1 MSVPYG
7 APQQQPPGPA
17 QHQAAPPATGAPGA
31 NNINLTMILPLVAA
45 GLGLVAYFIAFADDV
60 SSGSVTYLLA
70 AGLLAGLSVLP
81 STPKGFVPV
90 AAILASVQTLLQLQ
104 VIIKSPSVQGLDI
117 VLLIVALLETAA
129 VVLAFLLAEGIV
141 KFEQKPA
148 NPYAGQPQGQPGGW
162 NPQSGA
168 FPQQGQHQ
176 QHQQH
181 QQQAPQQQAA
191 PQQQPS
197 FGQQQFGQQPQ
208 QPQQPAQPG
217 QPGQPPQQTSF
228 MPQPGQFGSPGTPP
242 GGFGGPQQ

>member
-17 QHQAAPPATGAPGA
+17 QHQAAPGAPGA
-31 NNINLTMILPLVAA
+31 NNINLAQILPLVAA
-45 GLGLVAYFIAFADDV
+45 ALGLVAYFVAFADDV
-60 SSGSVTYLLA
+60 SSGNVTYLLA

-81 STPKGFVPV
+81 NTPKGFVPV
-90 AAILASVQTLLQLQ
+90 AAILAAVQTLLQLQ
-104 VIIKSPSVQGLDI
+104 VIIKSPAVQGLDI

-141 KFEQKPA
+141 KFEPKPA

-168 FPQQGQHQ
+168 FPQQGQHP
-176 QHQQH
+176 QH
-181 QQQAPQQQAA
+181 QQQAPQQQA
-191 PQQQPS
+191 PQQQS
-197 FGQQQFGQQPQ
+197 FGQQQQFGQQPQ
-208 QPQQPAQPG
+208 QPAQ

>member
-17 QHQAAPPATGAPGA
+17 QHQAPHQAPGAPGA
-31 NNINLTMILPLVAA
+31 NNINLGLILPLVAA
-45 GLGLVAYFIAFADDV
+45 GLGLIAYLVAFADDV
-60 SSGSVTYLLA
+60 SSGNVVYLLA
-70 AGLLAGLSVLP
+70 AGALAGLSVLP

-90 AAILASVQTLLQLQ
+90 AAVLAAVQTLLQLQ

-129 VVLAFLLAEGIV
+129 IVLAFLLAEGIV
-141 KFEQKPA
+141 KFEPKPA
-148 NPYAGQPQGQPGGW
+148 NPYAGQPGQGQPGGW

-168 FPQQGQHQ
+168 FPQQGQHP
-176 QHQQH
+176 QHGAP
-181 QQQAPQQQAA
+181 QQAPQQQA
-191 PQQQPS
+191 QQQPS
-197 FGQQQFGQQPQ
+197 FGQQQFGQ

-228 MPQPGQFGSPGTPP
+228 MPQPGQFGAPGTPP

>member
-17 QHQAAPPATGAPGA
+17 QHQAPPAGHGAPGA
-31 NNINLTMILPLVAA
+31 NNINLAQILPLVAA
-45 GLGLVAYFIAFADDV
+45 GLGLVAYLVAFADDV
-60 SSGSVTYLLA
+60 SSGNVVYLLA
-70 AGLLAGLSVLP
+70 AGALAGLSVLP

-90 AAILASVQTLLQLQ
+90 AAVLAGVQTLLQLQ
-104 VIIKSPSVQGLDI
+104 LIIKSPSIQGLDI
-117 VLLIVALLETAA
+117 VLLIVALVETAA
-129 VVLAFLLAEGIV
+129 IVLAFLMAEGIV
-141 KFEQKPA
+141 KFEPKPA
-148 NPYAGQPQGQPGGW
+148 NPYAGQQGQPGGW

-168 FPQQGQHQ
+168 FPQQGQQ
-176 QHQQH
+176 QFGQQQAAP
-181 QQQAPQQQAA
+181 QQQAPQQQG
-191 PQQQPS
+191 QQPS

-208 QPQQPAQPG
+208 QPA

>member
-17 QHQAAPPATGAPGA
+17 QHQAPHQAPGVPGA
-31 NNINLTMILPLVAA
+31 NNINLGLILPLVAA
-45 GLGLVAYFIAFADDV
+45 GLGLVAYLVAFADDV
-60 SSGSVTYLLA
+60 SGNVTYLIA

-81 STPKGFVPV
+81 NVPKGFIPV
-90 AAILASVQTLLQLQ
+90 AAVLAAVQTMLQLQ
-104 VIIKSPSVQGLDI
+104 GIIKSPSVQGLDI

-129 VVLAFLLAEGIV
+129 IVLAFLLAEGIV
-141 KFEQKPA
+141 KFEPKPA
-148 NPYAGQPQGQPGGW
+148 NPYAGHPQQPQGQPGGW

-168 FPQQGQHQ
+168 FPQQHQ
-176 QHQQH
+176 QQQQQH
-181 QQQAPQQQAA
+181 AAPQQAPQQ
-191 PQQQPS
+191 

-208 QPQQPAQPG
+208 QPAQ

>member
-17 QHQAAPPATGAPGA
+17 QHQAPPQAPGAPGA
-31 NNINLTMILPLVAA
+31 NNINLNMILPLVAA

-60 SSGSVTYLLA
+60 SGNVTYLLA
-70 AGLLAGLSVLP
+70 AGMLAALSVLP
-81 STPKGFVPV
+81 NMPRFIPV
-90 AAILASVQTLLQLQ
+90 AAVLAAVQMLLQLQ
-104 VIIKSPSVQGLDI
+104 GIIKSPSIQGLDI

-129 VVLAFLLAEGIV
+129 IVLTFLLAEGIV
-141 KFEQKPA
+141 KFEPKPA
-148 NPYAGQPQGQPGGW
+148 NPYAGQQGQPGGW

-176 QHQQH
+176 APQHGAPQ
-181 QQQAPQQQAA
+181 QQQAPQQQ
-191 PQQQPS
+191 PQ
-197 FGQQQFGQQPQ
+197 FGQQQQFGQQPQ
-208 QPQQPAQPG
+208 QPA

>member
-17 QHQAAPPATGAPGA
+17 QHQAPQAPGAPGA
-31 NNINLTMILPLVAA
+31 NNINLGLILPLVAA
-45 GLGLVAYFIAFADDV
+45 GLGFVAYLVAFADDV
-60 SSGSVTYLLA
+60 SGNVTYLLA

-90 AAILASVQTLLQLQ
+90 AAILAAVQSLLQLQ

-129 VVLAFLLAEGIV
+129 IVLAFLLAEGIV
-141 KFEQKPA
+141 KFEPKPA
-148 NPYAGQPQGQPGGW
+148 NPYGGQHGQPGGW

-168 FPQQGQHQ
+168 FPQQGQHP
-176 QHQQH
+176 QHGQH
-181 QQQAPQQQAA
+181 GQQQAPQQFG
-191 PQQQPS
+191 QQQP
-197 FGQQQFGQQPQ
+197 QQFGQQPQ
-208 QPQQPAQPG
+208 QPAQQPG
-217 QPGQPPQQTSF
+217 QPAQPPQQTSF

>member
-17 QHQAAPPATGAPGA
+17 QHQAPHQAPGAPGA
-31 NNINLTMILPLVAA
+31 NNINLGLILPLVAA
-45 GLGLVAYFIAFADDV
+45 GLGLVAYLVAFADDV
-60 SSGSVTYLLA
+60 SGNVTYLLA
-70 AGLLAGLSVLP
+70 AGMLAGLSVLP
-81 STPKGFVPV
+81 SIPKGFVPV
-90 AAILASVQTLLQLQ
+90 GAVLAAVQTLLQLQ
-104 VIIKSPSVQGLDI
+104 GIIKSPSVQGLDI

-129 VVLAFLLAEGIV
+129 IVLAFLLAEGIV
-141 KFEQKPA
+141 KFEPKPA
-148 NPYAGQPQGQPGGW
+148 NPYGGQPGQPGGW

-168 FPQQGQHQ
+168 FPQQGQHPQ
-176 QHQQH
+176 QHAP
-181 QQQAPQQQAA
+181 QQQAPQQ
-191 PQQQPS
+191 

-208 QPQQPAQPG
+208 QPA

>member
-17 QHQAAPPATGAPGA
+17 QHQAPPPAHGASGA
-31 NNINLTMILPLVAA
+31 NNINLALILPLVAA
-45 GLGLVAYFIAFADDV
+45 GLGLVAYLVAFADDV
-60 SSGSVTYLLA
+60 SGNVTYLLA
-70 AGLLAGLSVLP
+70 AGMLAGLSVLP
-81 STPKGFVPV
+81 SIPKGFVPV
-90 AAILASVQTLLQLQ
+90 AAVLAGVQTLLQLQ
-104 VIIKSPSVQGLDI
+104 GIIKSPSVQGLDI

-141 KFEQKPA
+141 KFEPKPA
-148 NPYAGQPQGQPGGW
+148 NPYAGQQQGQPGGW

-168 FPQQGQHQ
+168 FPQQGQHP
-176 QHQQH
+176 QHGAP
-181 QQQAPQQQAA
+181 QQAPQQQA
-191 PQQQPS
+191 PGQ
-197 FGQQQFGQQPQ
+197 FGQQQQFGQQPQ
-208 QPQQPAQPG
+208 QPA

>member
-17 QHQAAPPATGAPGA
+17 QHQAPPQAHGAPGAPGA
-31 NNINLTMILPLVAA
+31 NNINLALILPLVAA
-45 GLGLVAYFIAFADDV
+45 GLGLVAYLVAFADDV
-60 SSGSVTYLLA
+60 SGNVTYLLA

-81 STPKGFVPV
+81 SIPKGFIPV
-90 AAILASVQTLLQLQ
+90 AAVLAAVQTMLQLQ
-104 VIIKSPSVQGLDI
+104 GIIKSPSVQGLDI

-141 KFEQKPA
+141 KFEPKPS
-148 NPYAGQPQGQPGGW
+148 NPYAGQQGQPGGW

-168 FPQQGQHQ
+168 FPQQGQHPQ
-176 QHQQH
+176 QHGAPQQAPH
-181 QQQAPQQQAA
+181 QAPQQQ
-191 PQQQPS
+191 

-208 QPQQPAQPG
+208 QPA

>member
-17 QHQAAPPATGAPGA
+17 HHQAPPQAHGAPGAPAA
-31 NNINLTMILPLVAA
+31 NNINLSLILPLVGA
-45 GLGLVAYFIAFADDV
+45 GLGLVAYLIAFADDV
-60 SSGSVTYLLA
+60 SSGNVVYLLA
-70 AGLLAGLSVLP
+70 AGALAGLSVLP
-81 STPKGFVPV
+81 SIPKGFVPV
-90 AAILASVQTLLQLQ
+90 GAVLAAVQTLLQLQ
-104 VIIKSPSVQGLDI
+104 VIIKSSSVQGLDI

-129 VVLAFLLAEGIV
+129 IVLTFLLAEGIV
-141 KFEQKPA
+141 KFEPKPA
-148 NPYAGQPQGQPGGW
+148 NPYAGQQQGQPGGW

-168 FPQQGQHQ
+168 FPQQGQHP
-176 QHQQH
+176 QHG
-181 QQQAPQQQAA
+181 APQQA

-208 QPQQPAQPG
+208 QPA

-228 MPQPGQFGSPGTPP
+228 MPQPGQFGAPGTPP

>member
-17 QHQAAPPATGAPGA
+17 QHQAPPQTPGAPGA
-31 NNINLTMILPLVAA
+31 NNINLGLILPLVAA
-45 GLGLVAYFIAFADDV
+45 GLGLVAYLVAFADDV
-60 SSGSVTYLLA
+60 SGNVTYLLA

-81 STPKGFVPV
+81 SIPKGFVPV
-90 AAILASVQTLLQLQ
+90 AAILAAVQTLLQLQ
-104 VIIKSPSVQGLDI
+104 GIIKSPSVQGLDI

-129 VVLAFLLAEGIV
+129 IVLAFLLAEGIV
-141 KFEQKPA
+141 KFEPKPA
-148 NPYAGQPQGQPGGW
+148 NPYAGQQGQPGGW

-168 FPQQGQHQ
+168 FPQQGQHP
-176 QHQQH
+176 QHGAP
-181 QQQAPQQQAA
+181 QQQAPQ
-191 PQQQPS
+191 PQ
-197 FGQQQFGQQPQ
+197 FGQQQQFGQQPQ
-208 QPQQPAQPG
+208 QPQ

>member
-17 QHQAAPPATGAPGA
+17 QHQAPHQAHGAPGAPGAPGA
-31 NNINLTMILPLVAA
+31 NNINLGLILPLAA
-45 GLGLVAYFIAFADDV
+45 AALGLVAYLVAFADDV
-60 SSGSVTYLLA
+60 SSGNVTYLLA
-70 AGLLAGLSVLP
+70 AGILAGLSVLP
-81 STPKGFVPV
+81 SIPKGFVPV
-90 AAILASVQTLLQLQ
+90 AALLAAVQTLLQLQ
-104 VIIKSPSVQGLDI
+104 GIIKSPSVQGLDI

-129 VVLAFLLAEGIV
+129 IVLAFLLAEGIV
-141 KFEQKPA
+141 KFEPKPA
-148 NPYAGQPQGQPGGW
+148 NPYAGQPGQPGGW

-168 FPQQGQHQ
+168 FPQQGQHP
-176 QHQQH
+176 QHG
-181 QQQAPQQQAA
+181 APQQQA

-208 QPQQPAQPG
+208 QPQ

>member
-17 QHQAAPPATGAPGA
+17 QHQAPPPAHGAPGA
-31 NNINLTMILPLVAA
+31 NNINLALILPLVAA
-45 GLGLVAYFIAFADDV
+45 GLGLVAYLVAFADDV
-60 SSGSVTYLLA
+60 SGNVTYLLA
-70 AGLLAGLSVLP
+70 AGMLAGLSVLP
-81 STPKGFVPV
+81 SIPKGFVPV
-90 AAILASVQTLLQLQ
+90 AAVLAGVQTLLQLQ
-104 VIIKSPSVQGLDI
+104 GIIKSPSVQGLDI

-141 KFEQKPA
+141 KFEPKPP
-148 NPYAGQPQGQPGGW
+148 NPYAGQQQGQPGGW

-168 FPQQGQHQ
+168 FPQQGQHP
-176 QHQQH
+176 QHGAP
-181 QQQAPQQQAA
+181 QQAPQQQA
-191 PQQQPS
+191 PQQ

-208 QPQQPAQPG
+208 QPA

>member
-17 QHQAAPPATGAPGA
+17 QHQAPHQAPGAPGA
-31 NNINLTMILPLVAA
+31 NNINLGLILPLVAA
-45 GLGLVAYFIAFADDV
+45 GLGLVAYLVAFADDV
-60 SSGSVTYLLA
+60 SGNVTYLLA
-70 AGLLAGLSVLP
+70 AGMLAGLSVLP
-81 STPKGFVPV
+81 SIPKGFVPV
-90 AAILASVQTLLQLQ
+90 GAILAAVQTLLQLQ
-104 VIIKSPSVQGLDI
+104 GIIKSPSVQGLDI

-129 VVLAFLLAEGIV
+129 IVLAFLLAEGIV
-141 KFEQKPA
+141 KFEPKPA
-148 NPYAGQPQGQPGGW
+148 NPYAGQPGQGQPGGW

-168 FPQQGQHQ
+168 FPQQGQQ
-176 QHQQH
+176 QHQH
-181 QQQAPQQQAA
+181 QQQAPQQ
-191 PQQQPS
+191 PQ

-208 QPQQPAQPG
+208 QPA

>member
-17 QHQAAPPATGAPGA
+17 QHQAPPQAHGAPGAPGA
-31 NNINLTMILPLVAA
+31 NNINLGLILPLVAA
-45 GLGLVAYFIAFADDV
+45 GLGLVAYLVAFADDV
-60 SSGSVTYLLA
+60 SSGNVVYLLA
-70 AGLLAGLSVLP
+70 AGALAGLSVLP
-81 STPKGFVPV
+81 SIPKGFVPV
-90 AAILASVQTLLQLQ
+90 AAVLAAVQTLLQLQ
-104 VIIKSPSVQGLDI
+104 GIIKSPSVQGLDI

-129 VVLAFLLAEGIV
+129 IVLAFLLAEGIV
-141 KFEQKPA
+141 KFEPKPA
-148 NPYAGQPQGQPGGW
+148 NPYAGHPGQGQPGGW

-168 FPQQGQHQ
+168 FPQQGQHP
-176 QHQQH
+176 QHGAP
-181 QQQAPQQQAA
+181 QQAPQQQA

-197 FGQQQFGQQPQ
+197 FGQQQQFGQQPQ
-208 QPQQPAQPG
+208 QPA

>member
-17 QHQAAPPATGAPGA
+17 QHQAPHQAPGAPGA
-31 NNINLTMILPLVAA
+31 NSINLSLILPLVAA
-45 GLGLVAYFIAFADDV
+45 GLGLVAYLVAFADDV
-60 SSGSVTYLLA
+60 NGNVTYLLA

-81 STPKGFVPV
+81 NVPRGFVPV
-90 AAILASVQTLLQLQ
+90 AAVLAAVQTLLQLQ
-104 VIIKSPSVQGLDI
+104 GIIKVSSVQGLDI

-129 VVLAFLLAEGIV
+129 IVLTFLLAEGIV
-141 KFEQKPA
+141 KFEPKPA
-148 NPYAGQPQGQPGGW
+148 NPYAGQQQGQPGGW

-168 FPQQGQHQ
+168 FPQQQAAQH
-176 QHQQH
+176 
-181 QQQAPQQQAA
+181 PQSGAFPAQPQAA
-191 PQQQPS
+191 PQQS
-197 FGQQQFGQQPQ
+197 FGQQSFGQQPQ
-208 QPQQPAQPG
+208 QPAQQ

>member
-17 QHQAAPPATGAPGA
+17 QHQAPPPAHGAPGA
-31 NNINLTMILPLVAA
+31 NNINLALILPLVAA
-45 GLGLVAYFIAFADDV
+45 GLGLVAYLVAFADDV
-60 SSGSVTYLLA
+60 SGNVTYLLA

-90 AAILASVQTLLQLQ
+90 AAVLAAVQMLLQLQ
-104 VIIKSPSVQGLDI
+104 GIIKSPSVQGLDI

-129 VVLAFLLAEGIV
+129 IVLAFLLAEGIV
-141 KFEQKPA
+141 KFEPKPA
-148 NPYAGQPQGQPGGW
+148 NPYAGQQQGQPGGW

-168 FPQQGQHQ
+168 FPQQGQHP
-176 QHQQH
+176 QHGAH
-181 QQQAPQQQAA
+181 QQQAPQQQ
-191 PQQQPS
+191 PQ
-197 FGQQQFGQQPQ
+197 FGQQQQFGQQPQ
-208 QPQQPAQPG
+208 QPQ

>member
-17 QHQAAPPATGAPGA
+17 QHQAAPPAPGAPGA
-31 NNINLTMILPLVAA
+31 GNINLAQILPLVAA
-45 GLGLVAYFIAFADDV
+45 ALGLVAYFVAFADDV
-60 SSGSVTYLLA
+60 SSGNVTYLLA

-81 STPKGFVPV
+81 TTPKGFVPV
-90 AAILASVQTLLQLQ
+90 AAILAAVQTLLQLQ

-129 VVLAFLLAEGIV
+129 IVLAFLLAEGIV
-141 KFEQKPA
+141 KFEPKPA

-168 FPQQGQHQ
+168 FPQQGQHPQHPQ
-176 QHQQH
+176 QAP
-181 QQQAPQQQAA
+181 QQQAPQQQ
-191 PQQQPS
+191 S
-197 FGQQQFGQQPQ
+197 FGQQQQFGQQPQ
-208 QPQQPAQPG
+208 QPA